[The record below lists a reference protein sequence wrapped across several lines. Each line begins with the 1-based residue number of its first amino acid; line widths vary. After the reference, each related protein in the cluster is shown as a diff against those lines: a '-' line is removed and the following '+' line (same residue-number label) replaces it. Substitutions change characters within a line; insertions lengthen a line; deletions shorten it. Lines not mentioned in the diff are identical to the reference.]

1 MRRLSRQRAPAAVA
15 HRRAGN
21 MPIDVL
27 MSLGVVTT
35 VALALY
41 LLAQRSLM
49 ILMTVQDIVVG
60 WPYR

>member
-1 MRRLSRQRAPAAVA
+1 
-15 HRRAGN
+15 

-41 LLAQRSLM
+41 LLAQRSLI